1 MIERSRSWKI
11 LQDCSKNNWQI
22 KSVCEEDTNQVR
34 ATLQVAVK
42 SLQLVVCYSSSPRKI
57 LLKSQ
62 IVSGMIFTACCCSP
76 ENLTAGHSC
85 CLWQLSS
92 GCRQG
97 AGVVLGEGCPLGS
110 NLEPGYDVCARALA
124 RPYWPLLGHLHP
136 ARAHTTRI
144 ITTPAWTPRWPPGHP
159 WPPWPPRPPLPP
171 LPP

>member
-1 MIERSRSWKI
+1 MR
-11 LQDCSKNNWQI
+11 DCSNNNWQI
-22 KSVCEEDTNQVR
+22 KSGCEEDTNQVR
-34 ATLQVAVK
+34 ATLQVAIK

-76 ENLTAGHSC
+76 ESKASLLGTVVVYGNSQVGAAK
-85 CLWQLSS
+85 
-92 GCRQG
+92 G

-136 ARAHTTRI
+136 GRAHTTRI